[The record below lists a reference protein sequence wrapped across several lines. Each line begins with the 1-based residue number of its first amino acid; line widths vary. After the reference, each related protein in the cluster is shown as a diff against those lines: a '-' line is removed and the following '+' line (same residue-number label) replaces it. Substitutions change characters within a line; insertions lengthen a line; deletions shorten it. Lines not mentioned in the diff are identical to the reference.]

1 MLGAVFGDIAG
12 SVYEGHPVKTVDF
25 PLLPDGA
32 RFTDDTVMTFAVA
45 KAIIEADA
53 QGEAVLKKAVVCNM
67 QAMGQAYP
75 HRGYGGYFSK
85 WLHAE
90 DPKPYN
96 SLGNGSAMRVSPVG
110 WIARSVEEAEALAK
124 ATAEVTHNHPEGI
137 KGAQAIAVCILLARQ
152 GADKPTIKRTV
163 ESRYG
168 YDLSRSLDAIRPGY
182 AMDATCPGSVPEA
195 IIAFL
200 EGTDYEHV
208 IRLAI
213 SLGGDSDTLA
223 CMAGGIAEAAFG
235 MPAVLREKA
244 YAMLDGNL
252 RRLASAFSA
261 FRFGKLGA

>member
-53 QGEAVLKKAVVCNM
+53 QGEAVLKKAVVRNM

-75 HRGYGGYFSK
+75 HRGYGGYFNK
-85 WLHAE
+85 WLQAE

-195 IIAFL
+195 ITAFL
-200 EGTDYEHV
+200 EGTDYERV

>member
-53 QGEAVLKKAVVCNM
+53 QGEAVLKKAVVRNM

-75 HRGYGGYFSK
+75 HRGYGGYFNK
-85 WLHAE
+85 WLQAE

-152 GADKPTIKRTV
+152 GVNHYR
-163 ESRYG
+163 
-168 YDLSRSLDAIRPGY
+168 
-182 AMDATCPGSVPEA
+182 
-195 IIAFL
+195 
-200 EGTDYEHV
+200 
-208 IRLAI
+208 
-213 SLGGDSDTLA
+213 
-223 CMAGGIAEAAFG
+223 
-235 MPAVLREKA
+235 
-244 YAMLDGNL
+244 
-252 RRLASAFSA
+252 
-261 FRFGKLGA
+261 